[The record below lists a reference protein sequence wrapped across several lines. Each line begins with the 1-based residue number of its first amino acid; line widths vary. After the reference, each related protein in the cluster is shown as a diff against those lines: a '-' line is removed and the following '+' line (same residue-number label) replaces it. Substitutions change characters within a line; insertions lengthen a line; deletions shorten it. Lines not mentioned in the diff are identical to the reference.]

1 MKQPPLVKRTKC
13 ARFSFTSYPAG
24 SGSALSS
31 GTPPASPPAPPTTQ
45 TRRRRPGSR
54 PAPAW
59 HRLTQPLGAPA
70 PRPRSGAAGL
80 PARGPR
86 PELAVADGSGRGSV
100 VHVAQRLSCRWRYTQ
115 AVKPCYGSDESS
127 RTGWPCMPSPLLG
140 RSVGRY
146 RCQSA
151 CALLVFLVSPHSRRR
166 KRSCPGRPQHE
177 AMPSLPWCGARS
189 RAMVRASPRLVL
201 RALPR
206 GWRRARWR
214 SRPGALAPFLPTPT
228 ARCCSPSVQSRP
240 LQIVPGKKGSL
251 SSSRPYTSGI
261 YTTVLLPDS
270 PLK

>member
-1 MKQPPLVKRTKC
+1 MKRTKC

-127 RTGWPCMPSPLLG
+127 RTGWPCMPSPPLG

-151 CALLVFLVSPHSRRR
+151 GALLVFLVSPHSWRR
-166 KRSCPGRPQHE
+166 KRNDLQNLNPDTRIIPAQADHSTKPCH
-177 AMPSLPWCGARS
+177 GAGESSAGAPCLASRLAS
-189 RAMVRASPRLVL
+189 RAL
-201 RALPR
+201 ALPS
-206 GWRRARWR
+206 RRA
-214 SRPGALAPFLPTPT
+214 GALSSDSNGALLLAF
-228 ARCCSPSVQSRP
+228 RP
-240 LQIVPGKKGSL
+240 V
-251 SSSRPYTSGI
+251 
-261 YTTVLLPDS
+261 
-270 PLK
+270 